1 MESYEIGVLIVDDS
15 ALMRNIIAKIVDNTP
30 GLVVAGRAMN
40 GQFALDKIPVCK
52 PDVIVLDIEMPV
64 MDGLEFLKERKK
76 RGIDIPVIMLSSL
89 TTENAAVT
97 MQCIELGA
105 SDFLPK
111 PNASSQDGNLGAVA
125 ARLAE
130 LLPSYGGRYAKQKGN
145 KCIPLYRPPIEGTPV
160 VPTPIFS
167 FQEENS
173 KTPSVIT
180 PIREPGK
187 IDIIAI
193 GISTGGPNALREV
206 FKKIDPNI
214 KQPILVVQHMPA
226 GFTKEF
232 ANSLNSLCPLEVKEA
247 QDGDIIKPGRILI
260 APGNFH
266 IYVEKRSLANIVRLS
281 DGPQRNGHRPSV
293 DVLFESI
300 SAIYQNHALGVIM
313 TGMGNDGAEQLAE
326 MRKQGAHTIGQDE
339 RSCIVYGMPR
349 VAWEKGGVQHQ
360 VSLQNMA
367 NTINS
372 LAKEYS

>member
-160 VPTPIFS
+160 APTPIFS

-173 KTPSVIT
+173 KTPFTVIYFDIDNFEDYLSVLEICANIT
-180 PIREPGK
+180 NRPDLYQKNGV
-187 IDIIAI
+187 
-193 GISTGGPNALREV
+193 ALREQ
-206 FKKIDPNI
+206 IEQI
-214 KQPILVVQHMPA
+214 KQEFCKQEFTNSEKTVLLLRTSSTGVKVKGSEGTILGEM
-226 GFTKEF
+226 
-232 ANSLNSLCPLEVKEA
+232 
-247 QDGDIIKPGRILI
+247 
-260 APGNFH
+260 
-266 IYVEKRSLANIVRLS
+266 LS
-281 DGPQRNGHRPSV
+281 DIGALNIADTNESLLENLSLEAILLLDPHHIFVVTMGSDTDQALDAFHRMTEDNGAWASLSAVREGRVHLM
-293 DVLFESI
+293 DKTLFNQKPNARYPE
-300 SAIYQNHALGVIM
+300 AYETL
-313 TGMGNDGAEQLAE
+313 L
-326 MRKQGAHTIGQDE
+326 
-339 RSCIVYGMPR
+339 
-349 VAWEKGGVQHQ
+349 EK
-360 VSLQNMA
+360 LL
-367 NTINS
+367 T
-372 LAKEYS
+372 K